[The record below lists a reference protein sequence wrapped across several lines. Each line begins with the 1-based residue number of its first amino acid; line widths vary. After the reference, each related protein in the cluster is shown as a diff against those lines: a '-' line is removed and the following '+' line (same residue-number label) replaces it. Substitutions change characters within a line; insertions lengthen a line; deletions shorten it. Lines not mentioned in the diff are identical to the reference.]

1 MTNNNIPT
9 AAGLANC
16 ENRNCGKPL
25 KPPYYLNYSL
35 TTIVREYIT
44 VDAERYK
51 THFKLVIC
59 QNLVNR
65 IFLLLCLCC
74 YKLK

>member
-1 MTNNNIPT
+1 MTNNNILT

-16 ENRNCGKPL
+16 ENLNCGKPL

-44 VDAERYK
+44 EYVERYK

-59 QNLVNR
+59 
-65 IFLLLCLCC
+65 
-74 YKLK
+74 

>member
-1 MTNNNIPT
+1 MTNNNIPI
-9 AAGLANC
+9 AAGLGNC

-35 TTIVREYIT
+35 TTIVRKYIT

-51 THFKLVIC
+51 TK
-59 QNLVNR
+59 Q
-65 IFLLLCLCC
+65 
-74 YKLK
+74 